1 VRFWFARVV
10 LTGVLGSLL
19 TAGSALAQ
27 VDAAAHVLQRIQEA
41 ARTLDYEGV
50 FAYQQNGQ
58 MQSFRITHRFD
69 GVNEDERLEVLDNAQ
84 REFFRHNDAVR
95 CLIPD
100 RKTVLIEP
108 KRQARFPA
116 LLMSDPV
123 EFSRHYDM
131 RRSEDR
137 GRVAGRSCV
146 KLDIVPKDDL
156 RPQFRLCADEQT
168 GLLLKAQVLEASGRV
183 SQQVAFTQVQIGQSI
198 DDSVFVPPWN
208 TDDWKVINREHIAI
222 DLNSMGWQY
231 AVPSGYKVSQQARR
245 VFQDGREVDQI
256 ILTDGLASISIFI
269 EPYQENLSQHHSAG
283 PRHMGSVNLFGKR
296 VEDSWVMIV
305 GEVPAVTIQIVADSI
320 SRTARQ

>member
-1 VRFWFARVV
+1 MRFWFARVV

-27 VDAAAHVLQRIQEA
+27 VDAAAQVLQRIQEA

-123 EFSRHYDM
+123 EFSLYYDM
-131 RRSEDR
+131 RRSEDP

-156 RPQFRLCADEQT
+156 RPQFRLCADEKT

-183 SQQVAFTQVQIGQSI
+183 SQQVAFTLVQIGQSI

-222 DLNSMGWQY
+222 DLDSLGWKY
-231 AVPSGYKVSQQARR
+231 TVPSGYKVSQQARR
-245 VFQDGREVDQI
+245 IFQDGREVDQI